1 MACLVRDFSEFKVFM
16 LPVRSSF
23 YAASSIRCM
32 INLWTGPA
40 VCTVFGCSWH
50 LLKLHCGWNSIQS
63 MIKLYRHNI
72 NNKQAAQMT
81 NVQITQYHFAHYV
94 KTPSCILH
102 YGQCCGP
109 IVSNYN
115 RANDVAMWPA
125 SGNQLLKQ
133 LMSPS
138 PKSQVMFAS
147 AFSRIG
153 DFFRIFGIHS
163 FYATP
168 ALLNMSVSP

>member
-32 INLWTGPA
+32 IKLWTGPA

-115 RANDVAMWPA
+115 RANDVAGEWQPT
-125 SGNQLLKQ
+125 
-133 LMSPS
+133 
-138 PKSQVMFAS
+138 PKTADVTVTKIAGYVRVCILTNRWF
-147 AFSRIG
+147 FSY
-153 DFFRIFGIHS
+153 FWHS
-163 FYATP
+163 
-168 ALLNMSVSP
+168 